1 MALGALVIVVFHY
14 QGAPEA
20 LIKRWPEVA
29 SASAP
34 WEWVWPQLYT
44 GVVSATLHLGVPLGV
59 MALGW
64 ARLWGEALGASLPKA
79 KLWALSGGL
88 VALLTVAS
96 PVMAGRYWV
105 LPPGEAVEGAALGA
119 MIGVRLLRALTT
131 EVFFRGMLVLGTRQA
146 LGVSGA
152 VGLSLI
158 PYTMAHYHLEMPQ
171 AIVGWAAG
179 VGLGWLSAKR
189 GSIWLG
195 VWLHCGAVL
204 VRAALTGG
212 VG

>member
-20 LIKRWPEVA
+20 LLKRCPEVA
-29 SASAP
+29 AAAP
-34 WEWVWPQLYT
+34 PWAWVWPQLYM
-44 GVVSATLHLGVPLGV
+44 GAVSAALHLGAPLGV

-64 ARLWGEALGASLPKA
+64 AKLKEVPLGEP
-79 KLWALSGGL
+79 LSGARLGVMCLGL
-88 VALLTVAS
+88 GALLTLAS
-96 PVMAGRYWV
+96 PVMAGLYWV
-105 LPPGEAVEGAALGA
+105 LPPGEVVEGGALWA
-119 MIGVRLLRALTT
+119 IVGVRLLRALAT

-158 PYTMAHYHLEMPQ
+158 PYTMVHYHLAMQ
-171 AIVGWAAG
+171 QVLAGWVTG
-179 VGLGWLSAKR
+179 VGLGWLAARR

-204 VRAALTGG
+204 ARAAWTGG